1 MLPRLYPIT
10 LIMLWAVTAATSFAG
25 PEACPAGAD
34 CAPSCER
41 TIDTTKIYLVP
52 EQHATT
58 VPRLNLREVAT
69 TVPTMDLKIDFKEE
83 KRTVCVTALKPRE
96 EERVITSTT
105 MVPETHIDPHT
116 HCQTITYKP
125 VCRTK
130 TVKVTVM
137 DCVQETREV
146 IVKVPILTPVESS
159 IVVKQFALDVATAPA
174 VATTYRVVTMP
185 GTVTVPVPPRPCL
198 TPSCGNSG
206 CGHSGH

>member
-1 MLPRLYPIT
+1 
-10 LIMLWAVTAATSFAG
+10 MLWAVTAATSFAG
-25 PEACPAGAD
+25 PRAGLAAAG

-41 TIDTTKIYLVP
+41 TLDTTKVYLVP

-83 KRTVCVTALKPRE
+83 KRTVCVTSLKPRE
-96 EERVITSTT
+96 EDRVVTSTT
-105 MVPETHIDPHT
+105 MVPEMHIDPCT
-116 HCQTITYKP
+116 HCQTIKYRP
-125 VCRTK
+125 VCQTK

-146 IVKVPILTPVESS
+146 IVRVPILTPVESS
-159 IVVKQFALDVATAPA
+159 VVVKQLAVDATTVPA

-185 GTVTVPVPPRPCL
+185 GTVSVPVPPRPCL
-198 TPSCGNSG
+198 PPS